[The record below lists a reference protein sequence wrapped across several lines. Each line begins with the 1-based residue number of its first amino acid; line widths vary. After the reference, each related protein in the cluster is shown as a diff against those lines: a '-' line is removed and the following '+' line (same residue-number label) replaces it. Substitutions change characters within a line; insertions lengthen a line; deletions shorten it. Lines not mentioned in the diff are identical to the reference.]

1 MTTLENRGVE
11 PSVVVEVTPHDAVRG
26 VDAQLKA
33 ALEEAARLCEAYDAA
48 AERRRKAE
56 EEAAALEAASSKEPP
71 RQHWSLQM
79 HR

>member
-1 MTTLENRGVE
+1 MRIL
-11 PSVVVEVTPHDAVRG
+11 VVEDEARLR
-26 VDAQLKA
+26 DQLQA